1 MAKFSFG
8 AGISLNTN
16 HDGLLSVS
24 EEFLSSLIKNEP
36 ISNYYHVEQ
45 TPFARGKFAAVRKCT
60 HRLTN
65 VDYAA
70 KFIRKRRRSMDQRQE
85 ILHEV
90 AVLRLAERAQSA
102 QSARIVRL
110 HEVYE
115 TPQEIAIVLELAA
128 GGELQRVVDLQDG
141 LPEVEAVQV
150 MRQILE
156 GLIFLHDH
164 NIAHLD
170 LKPQNMLLTGN
181 YPDCDIKLCDFGISR
196 VIRSGIEVREI
207 LGTPDY
213 VAPEVLSYEPI
224 SLATDIWSVGVLAY
238 VLLSGY
244 SPFAGDTKQETF
256 CNISQCT
263 LNFPDELF
271 EGVSEAARDFIRTT
285 LQTDPGCRLSA
296 RQCLEHPW
304 LSFKTPFLI
313 DSLTS
318 TVLNS
323 CIESGVF
330 SKDVSEEREQGE
342 SQVDNS
348 VSSMETSSSSCSVS
362 PSPSPSPISSLSYSS
377 STYSRSHS
385 TSTPAKNGVSCGRR
399 SSHPLINACACPCPC
414 PPAAASNGTTVAV
427 SVASVASPVSVPGR
441 HPHPAHPHQ
450 HQLATILTSSPVE
463 ITVDRGIIC

>member
-1 MAKFSFG
+1 M
-8 AGISLNTN
+8 NTN

-60 HRLTN
+60 HRVTQ
-65 VDYAA
+65 VEYAA

-90 AVLRLAERAQSA
+90 AVLRLAERA

-141 LPEVEAVQV
+141 LQEVETVQV

-244 SPFAGDTKQETF
+244 SPFAGETKQETF

-304 LSFKTPFLI
+304 LCFKTPFHI

-330 SKDVSEEREQGE
+330 SKDVSEEREQDE

-348 VSSMETSSSSCSVS
+348 VSSMETSSSSCSLS

-377 STYSRSHS
+377 SAYNRSHS
-385 TSTPAKNGVSCGRR
+385 TSTPAKNGVACGRR
-399 SSHPLINACACPCPC
+399 SSHPLPLGSPSAV
-414 PPAAASNGTTVAV
+414 AAGTATPKSTAKVSTAVAV
-427 SVASVASPVSVPGR
+427 SVASPVGVAVQGR
-441 HPHPAHPHQ
+441 HPHP
-450 HQLATILTSSPVE
+450 HQLASILV
-463 ITVDRGIIC
+463 

>member
-1 MAKFSFG
+1 MSFG
-8 AGISLNTN
+8 AGIALNGSHN
-16 HDGLLSVS
+16 GLLSIS
-24 EEFLSSLIKNEP
+24 DDFLTSLVKNEP

-60 HRLTN
+60 HRVTN
-65 VDYAA
+65 VEYAA
-70 KFIRKRRRSMDQRQE
+70 KFIRKRRRSMDQRRE

-90 AVLRLAERAQSA
+90 AVLRLAERT

-115 TPQEIAIVLELAA
+115 TPQEIAIVLEMAA
-128 GGELQRVVDLQDG
+128 GGELQRVVDSQDG
-141 LPEVEAVQV
+141 LQEAEAVQV
-150 MRQILE
+150 MRQVLE

-304 LSFKTPFLI
+304 LSFKQSFLI
-313 DSLTS
+313 DSMSPTI
-318 TVLNS
+318 LNS
-323 CIESGVF
+323 CTESGVF
-330 SKDVSEEREQGE
+330 SKDGSEERDGE
-342 SQVDNS
+342 SQADNS
-348 VSSMETSSSSCSVS
+348 VSSMETSSSSCSGS
-362 PSPSPSPISSLSYSS
+362 PSPSPSPVCSLSHTSA
-377 STYSRSHS
+377 TFSRSQP
-385 TSTPAKNGVSCGRR
+385 PAPSAGSNGVLCGRR
-399 SSHPLINACACPCPC
+399 PSHPLMAPMGS
-414 PPAAASNGTTVAV
+414 AAAVGVSGSAAV
-427 SVASVASPVSVPGR
+427 GVGVGVGSPVPVSVSSR
-441 HPHPAHPHQ
+441 
-450 HQLATILTSSPVE
+450 HQLASMLTSSPVE